1 MPQVLFGVGL
11 CVGMVNP
18 KGRSFLEFTKRSFDP
33 SLMVLMASALAVLV
47 PGFYLIKNGAEKPT
61 FHPEKNAFAEPFKG
75 VTPKL
80 LLGGT
85 LFGAG
90 WGLAGVCPGPLYV
103 NCGASFFGNTL
114 GESGCLD
121 MLLGFF
127 VGQNFMR
134 EIESSAASNKD
145 TDKK

>member
-1 MPQVLFGVGL
+1 MPQVLSSAWVYVLAVWSIPQKSLHFGVHQTKLRSVVDGL
-11 CVGMVNP
+11 DGIGVGRF
-18 KGRSFLEFTKRSFDP
+18 G
-33 SLMVLMASALAVLV
+33 

-61 FHPEKNAFAEPFKG
+61 FHPEKNAMANPFKAS
-75 VTPKL
+75 PKL

-114 GESGCLD
+114 GGGCLD
-121 MLLGFF
+121 MLLGFL
-127 VGQNFMR
+127 VGQNFITR
-134 EIESSAASNKD
+134 N
-145 TDKK
+145 